1 MAVRHMADDEIQ
13 AYLEKG
19 TSALDQVFDAHLSE
33 CRECRERVNE
43 YRRLFTVIGEDR
55 GFELS
60 PGFAE
65 AVTARIVTEQAEAAR
80 RRWTSLLL
88 ILAGAVVAFGAMAY
102 FMDLRPLWD
111 SLVGVFAP
119 SLQRSAAALDGVQRT
134 VTADTA
140 TILMILFCVLI
151 LAAVAGADHLLFR
164 QRQAKYCL

>member
-19 TSALDQVFDAHLSE
+19 TSAMDQVFDAHLLE
-33 CRECRERVNE
+33 CRECRMRVEE
-43 YRRLFTVIGEDR
+43 YRRLFQVIGEDR

-65 AVTARIVTEQAEAAR
+65 AVTARIVAEQVEIAR
-80 RRWTSLLL
+80 RRWFNLLL
-88 ILAGAVVAFGAMAY
+88 MLAGVVVAFGAMAY
-102 FMDLRPLWD
+102 FMDLQPLWD
-111 SLVGVFAP
+111 RLVGVFAP
-119 SLQRSAAALDGVQRT
+119 SFQRSAAALGEAQQT
-134 VTADTA
+134 VTADTG